1 MHAREI
7 KSKPVIVAH
16 LPSVYQLL
24 LSTSTVSM
32 SWSVSSKLC
41 TGHIRNL
48 VAFLEGHCSLN
59 GQLG

>member
-1 MHAREI
+1 MHVPE
-7 KSKPVIVAH
+7 VVVH

-41 TGHIRNL
+41 TGHIRSL
-48 VAFLEGHCSLN
+48 DAFLEGHCRFE
-59 GQLG
+59 